1 MPKSRDVMD
10 LDTLHLDTLLARA
23 VELGASDI
31 HLKLGRPP
39 MLRRDGSLGPMENA
53 PDLSEDDLDGFL
65 QRVTKVKPER
75 YAQFQETGDLDIA
88 YQSGDLPR
96 FRVNGLPPAR
106 QRVVRLP
113 RDPEEGSDDG
123 AAADAAGRSTPRER
137 ASRPR
142 ARDRRDG
149 LW

>member
-1 MPKSRDVMD
+1 ME
-10 LDTLHLDTLLARA
+10 LDTLLARA

-39 MLRRDGSLGPMENA
+39 MLRRDGSLGPMEDA

-75 YAQFQETGDLDIA
+75 YSQFHESGDLDIA

-96 FRVNGLPPAR
+96 FRVNGFR
-106 QRVVRLP
+106 QRGNISFAFRVIPSSIPRFDELGLP
-113 RDPEEGSDDG
+113 RLAE
-123 AAADAAGRSTPRER
+123 
-137 ASRPR
+137 
-142 ARDRRDG
+142 
-149 LW
+149 